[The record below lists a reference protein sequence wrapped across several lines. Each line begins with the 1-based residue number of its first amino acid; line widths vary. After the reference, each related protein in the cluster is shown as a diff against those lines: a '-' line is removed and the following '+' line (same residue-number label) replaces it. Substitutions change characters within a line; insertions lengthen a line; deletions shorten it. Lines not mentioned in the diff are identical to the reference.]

1 MKRILFGRTFLGEET
16 NTFIMGL
23 NEEHPDAQILSKGSS
38 LKICMVAEGKADI
51 YPRFGPTM
59 EWDTAGGH
67 AIVKASGKNI
77 YNAYSKEELTY
88 NKEEL
93 LNSFFIV
100 E

>member
-1 MKRILFGRTFLGEET
+1 
-16 NTFIMGL
+16 
-23 NEEHPDAQILSKGSS
+23 
-38 LKICMVAEGKADI
+38 MVVEGKADI